1 MEISNAKY
9 YNDKYK
15 IICITCTIDG
25 KNSAVP
31 LDPKNRHYAEIQK
44 QVKEGKLTI
53 KDADE

>member
-9 YNDKYK
+9 YKDKDK

-31 LDPKNRHYAEIQK
+31 LDPKNRHYQAIQES
-44 QVKEGKLTI
+44 VDEGNKI
-53 KDADE
+53 EDAD